1 MLLVVRKRRRRG
13 SRLRRGY
20 GRGARILSVGIATTG
35 VVTFAYFS
43 VASHVLDDDDYK
55 AVSLLW
61 SVLFV
66 TVSVLYRPIEQ
77 LLSRT
82 IADRR
87 ARGHEHDH
95 PLRTPLLIQGGFALA
110 FAAVALALRGPLQDG
125 LFDGSAALYWIL
137 VVAVLAYAASYFA
150 RGWLAGHQWFGLYGG
165 LVFLE
170 ATSRL
175 LFALAVAVG
184 IAEGQTAVALGMAAA
199 PFVSLVVVPLAFS
212 RRPRGRTAPRAG
224 RRRARHGARRALR
237 RRGAGDH
244 ARRADAAQRRRP
256 HHRPDRRRRGRRRLR
271 VQRAADRPRA
281 AAALPGR
288 AGLAP
293 PPPRRASRPAPGG
306 RRPVAPCASP
316 CWRSPASRSRCRSA
330 SSPSGPGRW
339 TCSSTTAATY
349 GRWGLA
355 LVALGMG
362 FHLMAGTLNQAA
374 LARDHAGRA
383 AAAWL
388 LAAVGVRRRGCW
400 RRSSTTSCCGPS
412 WATWGPPRCSAG
424 CSRSPIG
431 GSGKV
436 GRTWPTPSSTIPSTP
451 ATSSS

>member
-1 MLLVVRKRRRRG
+1 MATFQRTLGELFERVDPASVLDVGCGEAILTHQWATARPATRVVGFDLEDPVLRREWEQRTCANLEYRILRAQEPFPFADGEFALATAIEVLEHVPDPEHTVAEMARCARGGHLLVVGAARAAVARAQHGAGRVPEGSREHPRARQPLVEARLRGAALAPRRG
-13 SRLRRGY
+13 RRGALAVPVDDAARRGVTAPERAWRPRRARSAY

-43 VASHVLDDDDYK
+43 VASHVLDDAEYK
-55 AVSLLW
+55 SISLLW

-66 TVSVLYRPIEQ
+66 TVSVIYRPIEQ

-87 ARGHEHDH
+87 ARGLEHDH

-110 FAAVALALRGPLQDG
+110 FAAVALALRGPIQDG

-212 RRPRGRTAPRAG
+212 RRAPAPS
-224 RRRARHGARRALR
+224 GARTRATR
-237 RRGAGDH
+237 ISAW
-244 ARRADAAQRRRP
+244 
-256 HHRPDRRRRGRRRLR
+256 
-271 VQRAADRPRA
+271 RA
-281 AAALPGR
+281 AA
-288 AGLAP
+288 
-293 PPPRRASRPAPGG
+293 
-306 RRPVAPCASP
+306 
-316 CWRSPASRSRCRSA
+316 ASRSRCWRSC
-330 SSPSGPGRW
+330 SPSR
-339 TCSSTTAATY
+339 
-349 GRWGLA
+349 
-355 LVALGMG
+355 
-362 FHLMAGTLNQAA
+362 
-374 LARDHAGRA
+374 
-383 AAAWL
+383 
-388 LAAVGVRRRGCW
+388 
-400 RRSSTTSCCGPS
+400 
-412 WATWGPPRCSAG
+412 RCSTRP
-424 CSRSPIG
+424 C
-431 GSGKV
+431 
-436 GRTWPTPSSTIPSTP
+436 
-451 ATSSS
+451 

>member
-1 MLLVVRKRRRRG
+1 MSTAEKAPAAP
-13 SRLRRGY
+13 GY

-43 VASHVLDDDDYK
+43 VASHVLDDAEY
-55 AVSLLW
+55 ASISLLW

-212 RRPRGRTAPRAG
+212 RARREAAPGPRRERAGDDLGIARGGRFAIMVLAIMVAEQTLLNAAVLTTELTAGDAAVAGFVFNVLLIARAPLQLFQAVQGSLLPHLAGLEARAG
-224 RRRARHGARRALR
+224 RDEARRAVRVTVLAI
-237 RRGAGDH
+237 AGF
-244 ARRADAAQRRRP
+244 
-256 HHRPDRRRRGRRRLR
+256 
-271 VQRAADRPRA
+271 
-281 AAALPGR
+281 ALAVA
-288 AGLAP
+288 AGLA
-293 PPPRRASRPAPGG
+293 AI
-306 RRPVAPCASP
+306 
-316 CWRSPASRSRCRSA
+316 
-330 SSPSGPGRW
+330 GPWVMDLLFDDG
-339 TCSSTTAATY
+339 ATY
-349 GRWGLA
+349 GRWGLV

-388 LAAVGVRRRGCW
+388 LAALVFVGWLLAPVVDDELLRAELGYLGATALLCGLLAAAYRR
-400 RRSSTTSCCGPS
+400 
-412 WATWGPPRCSAG
+412 
-424 CSRSPIG
+424 
-431 GSGKV
+431 V
-436 GRTWPTPSSTIPSTP
+436 G
-451 ATSSS
+451 